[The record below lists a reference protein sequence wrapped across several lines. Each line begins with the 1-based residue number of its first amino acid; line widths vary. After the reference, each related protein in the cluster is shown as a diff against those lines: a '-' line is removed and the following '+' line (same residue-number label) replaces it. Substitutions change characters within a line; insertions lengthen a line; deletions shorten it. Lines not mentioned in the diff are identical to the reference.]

1 MKKYLSPKYWYI
13 IWAMIT
19 SAFIPLGIVMVIIN
33 ATTNTK
39 VGFIFLALE
48 FIPPILFG
56 LYLANK
62 EKFKINCIKFLFLFT
77 ILIGSVFTLG
87 KLAMVVAPTLI
98 LILMPLIKISKT
110 EAKWA
115 FGSFVVFLF
124 SGVPGF
130 IALIY
135 FDLELYG
142 LVLLYISKGAI
153 FGKIMQIIYEKK
165 VNS

>member
-1 MKKYLSPKYWYI
+1 MKKYLEPKYWYI
-13 IWAMIT
+13 LWAII
-19 SAFIPLGIVMVIIN
+19 SSSFIPLAIVMVIIS
-33 ATTNTK
+33 ATTNTN
-39 VGFIFLALE
+39 VGFVFLMLE
-48 FIPPILFG
+48 FLSPILFG
-56 LYLANK
+56 VYLANK
-62 EKFKINCIKFLFLFT
+62 EKFKINLIKFLFLFT
-77 ILIGSVFTLG
+77 VLIVTILLLG
-87 KLAMVVAPTLI
+87 KTAMAIAPVLI
-98 LILMPLIKISKT
+98 LFIMPLIKISKT